1 MQCPICLMGRWLFPP
16 FAILQFIVAGTVA
29 ETKLGMLSGIIIGLV
44 LLAVSVVTWRMPAHA
59 A

>member
-1 MQCPICLMGRWLFPP
+1 MGRWLFPP

-44 LLAVSVVTWRMPAHA
+44 LLAVSVVTWRMPDHA